1 MRRTKRRLNLKKL
14 ILFLLILM
22 IIIYLIFHYGQI
34 ALEHFANDE
43 NYDIVKADTNTN
55 YDGIGQETIQRK
67 DGYFTTFTTT
77 DNYKKTYI
85 EYKQN
90 GEASWSNNTYWGN
103 TMAENGCRNYCNFY
117 YLKWLW

>member
-14 ILFLLILM
+14 ILFLLILI
-22 IIIYLIFHYGQI
+22 IIIYLIFHYGKM
-34 ALEHFANDE
+34 ALDYFANDE

-55 YDGIGQETIQRK
+55 YDGIGQETIQGK

-90 GEASWSNNTYWGN
+90 GDASWSNNTYWGS
-103 TMAENGCRNYCNFY
+103 TMAENGCRNYCNVY